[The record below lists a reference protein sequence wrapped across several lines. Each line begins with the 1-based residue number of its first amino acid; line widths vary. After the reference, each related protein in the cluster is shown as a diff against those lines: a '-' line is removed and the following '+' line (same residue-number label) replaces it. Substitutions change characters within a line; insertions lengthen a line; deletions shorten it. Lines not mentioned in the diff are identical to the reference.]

1 MMHAALPTPPFSDP
15 VLIFALAMVVFLV
28 APLAL
33 ERFKVPGLIGLILAG
48 VLLGPHG
55 FHLLELD
62 STIELLGTVGLLY
75 LMFLAGEEID
85 LHGFRRYRGKSVG
98 FGIMTFL
105 LPQVV
110 GAGAGL
116 LLGMSLPSAILLG
129 AVLASHTLLAY
140 PLTLRL
146 GLGKQRAVTIAVG
159 GTMIADTTALLVL
172 SIVAAAA
179 HGRLDLLFWIRLG
192 ASLTALVGVIVFG
205 LPRLARWFFRH
216 ERTGSPT
223 TFVFILAALFSG
235 AYLAHLAGVEPIVGA
250 FLVGL
255 ALNRLIP
262 AQGLLT
268 NRIHF
273 VGDAFFIPFFM
284 LFVGMLIDVRVFT
297 AGLRAWLIMGTMVV
311 VALVTKWLAAWIA
324 ERTFGYESEERW
336 VLFGLSAP
344 RASATLA
351 IALVGYELGLFDDVV
366 QNGVIVLILIT
377 SFVGPWVV
385 ERYGRRLALHEERR
399 ASTPAETPRRVLISL
414 SNPETAGA
422 LVDLGVLLRERSSP
436 DPLSVLTVVPE
447 DGGRA
452 EEHVASAEKLLSRAV
467 AYAAGAD
474 VPVQPLTRVDQNFAT
489 GIQRGIVETRTTTVI
504 VGWEGRA
511 SRQRVFGGV
520 LDQLLEQS
528 RQLVVVAKLGHPL
541 NITDRV
547 VVVIPPGA
555 DHAVGFADAIRVVTA
570 LPSRLGAELR
580 GLVVEGAA
588 EPYAD
593 RFRLAAPDLPVRFE
607 RVPGWDDL
615 LPALRDRVRETD
627 LVVLLGARRGTVAWH
642 PALERLPVRLAALAP
657 GSFVVVYPPESVEI
671 PSARIVPP
679 LARALDRSHVRVP
692 VPGTSA
698 ERAVKALLR
707 TAFPEDRRRVRA
719 LLHAL
724 LEARGGAIEIAP
736 GVVIPHA
743 RIDDLKEPLL
753 LLGVSREGVRFAG
766 VTAPARL
773 IFLVLSPADQ
783 PDAHLALL
791 AEVAKLVASP
801 ERVAAMRDAANAGDV
816 MAVVG
821 ASGLTGSPAG
831 YPAR

>member
-1 MMHAALPTPPFSDP
+1 M
-15 VLIFALAMVVFLV
+15 
-28 APLAL
+28 
-33 ERFKVPGLIGLILAG
+33 
-48 VLLGPHG
+48 
-55 FHLLELD
+55 
-62 STIELLGTVGLLY
+62 
-75 LMFLAGEEID
+75 
-85 LHGFRRYRGKSVG
+85 
-98 FGIMTFL
+98 
-105 LPQVV
+105 
-110 GAGAGL
+110 
-116 LLGMSLPSAILLG
+116 
-129 AVLASHTLLAY
+129 
-140 PLTLRL
+140 
-146 GLGKQRAVTIAVG
+146 
-159 GTMIADTTALLVL
+159 
-172 SIVAAAA
+172 
-179 HGRLDLLFWIRLG
+179 
-192 ASLTALVGVIVFG
+192 
-205 LPRLARWFFRH
+205 
-216 ERTGSPT
+216 
-223 TFVFILAALFSG
+223 
-235 AYLAHLAGVEPIVGA
+235 
-250 FLVGL
+250 
-255 ALNRLIP
+255 
-262 AQGLLT
+262 
-268 NRIHF
+268 
-273 VGDAFFIPFFM
+273 
-284 LFVGMLIDVRVFT
+284 
-297 AGLRAWLIMGTMVV
+297 
-311 VALVTKWLAAWIA
+311 
-324 ERTFGYESEERW
+324 
-336 VLFGLSAP
+336 
-344 RASATLA
+344 
-351 IALVGYELGLFDDVV
+351 
-366 QNGVIVLILIT
+366 
-377 SFVGPWVV
+377 
-385 ERYGRRLALHEERR
+385 
-399 ASTPAETPRRVLISL
+399 
-414 SNPETAGA
+414 
-422 LVDLGVLLRERSSP
+422 LLRERSSP

-555 DHAVGFADAIRVVTA
+555 DHAVGFADATRVVAA

-580 GLVVEGAA
+580 GLVVEAAA

-642 PALERLPVRLAALAP
+642 PALERLPARLAALAP
-657 GSFVVVYPPESVEI
+657 GSFVVIYPPESVEI
-671 PSARIVPP
+671 PSMRIVPP

-719 LLHAL
+719 LQHAL

-766 VTAPARL
+766 VNAPARL

-801 ERVAAMRDAANAGDV
+801 ERVAALREAANADDV

-821 ASGLTGSPAG
+821 G
-831 YPAR
+831 

>member
-1 MMHAALPTPPFSDP
+1 MMLAALPTPPFSDP

-85 LHGFRRYRGKSVG
+85 LHGFRRHRAKSVG
-98 FGIMTFL
+98 FGIVTFL
-105 LPQVV
+105 LPQLV

-116 LLGMSLPSAILLG
+116 LLGMSPPSAILLG

-172 SIVAAAA
+172 SVVAAAA
-179 HGRLDLLFWIRLG
+179 HGRLDLLFWIRLT
-192 ASLTALVGVIVFG
+192 ASLTALVVVLVVG

-216 ERTGSPT
+216 ERAGSPT

-297 AGLRAWLIMGTMVV
+297 AGLRAWLVMGTMVV
-311 VALVTKWLAAWIA
+311 VALLTKWLAAWITEHA
-324 ERTFGYESEERW
+324 FGYESEERW
-336 VLFGLSAP
+336 MLFGLSAP

-351 IALVGYELGLFDDVV
+351 IALVGYELKLFDDVV

-385 ERYGRRLALHEERR
+385 ERYGRRLALREERR
-399 ASTPAETPRRVLISL
+399 TTTPADTPRRVLVSL
-414 SNPETAGA
+414 SNPETSSA

-447 DGGRA
+447 DGARA
-452 EEHVASAEKLLSRAV
+452 DEHVASAEKLLSRAV
-467 AYAAGAD
+467 ANAAGAD

-489 GIQRGIVETRTTTVI
+489 GIQRGIVETRTTSVI

-547 VVVIPPGA
+547 VVVVPPGA
-555 DHAVGFADAIRVVTA
+555 DHAVGFGDAVQIVTA
-570 LPSRLGAELR
+570 LTSRLGAELR
-580 GLVVEGAA
+580 GLVVEGSA
-588 EPYAD
+588 EGYAD
-593 RFRLAAPDLPVRFE
+593 RFRQAAPDLPTRFE
-607 RVPGWDDL
+607 RVPDWGDL

-627 LVVLLGARRGTVAWH
+627 LVALLGARRGTVAWH
-642 PALERLPVRLAALAP
+642 QALERLPVRLAALAP
-657 GSFVVVYPPESVEI
+657 GSFLVIYPPESMEL
-671 PSARIVPP
+671 PSARAAAP
-679 LARALDRSHVRVP
+679 LARALDRSRVLVP

-707 TAFPEDRRRVRA
+707 TAFPDDRGRVRA
-719 LLHAL
+719 LQRTVLK
-724 LEARGGAIEIAP
+724 ARGGTIEIAP

-743 RIDDLKEPLL
+743 RIEDLKETLL
-753 LLGVSREGVRFAG
+753 LLGVSREGVHFAG
-766 VTAPARL
+766 VSAPARL

-791 AEVAKLVASP
+791 AEVAKLVANP
-801 ERVAAMRDAANAGDV
+801 ERVAAMREATSVQDV
-816 MAVVG
+816 MRAIETRG
-821 ASGLTGSPAG
+821 
-831 YPAR
+831 